1 MAKSI
6 DQQIKDAMA
15 KKVVGQTRLCCTNR
29 AEEAVVPCTPLLADR
44 IGLRTTQFPHPI
56 EQLTSQRSFPLLG
69 RIPLRPH
76 VASERSF
83 IAGKGILGM
92 TLSVVPGRSFSCES
106 TLGLDRPKMLIA
118 LGRDGGDRGAQHCIF
133 AGRDDHP
140 GSR

>member
-1 MAKSI
+1 
-6 DQQIKDAMA
+6 MA

-106 TLGLDRPKMLIA
+106 TLVLDRPKMLIA